1 MSYVAARQILGGY
14 MYFENNI
21 NDSPKWTTDKKKAM
35 RFDTSED
42 ALIKSDK
49 TKVYTGSIIAIELE
63 E

>member
-1 MSYVAARQILGGY
+1 